1 MELWGIYDDYEV
13 SSLGRIRY
21 QSKITEQLLTREGY
35 SYILINDQ
43 REFVHRLIAKVF
55 IPNPE
60 NKPQVDHINH
70 NRNDNRLENLRW
82 ATCKENCNNKGS
94 FKKNKNIWR
103 SYDGWE
109 VKFYGTWAYR
119 EQFSSLEDAIA
130 RRDQI
135 LKLKAEYFASN
146 KLSDIQGGVPKN
158 TAHEFFS

>member
-1 MELWGIYDDYEV
+1 MELWGIYNDYEV

-21 QSKITEQLLTREGY
+21 QSKIIEQLLTRQGY
-35 SYILINDQ
+35 SYIIINDQ

-70 NRNDNRLENLRW
+70 IRNDNRLQNLRW
-82 ATCKENCNNKGS
+82 ATCKENCNNKVS

-119 EQFSSLEDAIA
+119 EQFDSLEDAIA

-158 TAHEFFS
+158 MAQVFFS